1 MASVYTKTGDSGETS
16 LYGGTRVSKCSDRV
30 NAYGAVDELN
40 AVLGIAKNSNIERT
54 YKDLLELVQEK
65 LFVIGGELASD
76 ENGLKKLT
84 HRIEVKDVAF
94 MESVIDE
101 INRQLPA
108 NTQFIKPGESAEA
121 GILHFARTVTRRAER
136 EVIASCESYDLNPC
150 IMQYLNRLSDLLF
163 VLSKVVSEKAEAI
176 VSTKNYEGALSLNR
190 AEKIIN
196 RCKEASIEKNIP
208 VVIAIV
214 DKAGHLLHF
223 SRMEDALLGSIDIAV
238 NKAYTSALFKL
249 PTDRLA
255 SLSTP
260 DKALYGIQ
268 QTNQNRVVI
277 FGGGY
282 PLIIDGKIVGAIGV
296 SGGSVE
302 EDQYIALA
310 GLKILEE

>member
-1 MASVYTKTGDSGETS
+1 MATVYTKTGDSGETS
-16 LYGGTRVSKCSDRV
+16 LYGGSRVSKCSNRV

-40 AVLGIAKNSNIERT
+40 AVLGIVKNSMLPQV
-54 YKDLLELVQEK
+54 YKELIDLIQEK

-76 ENGLKKLT
+76 ENGIKKLS
-84 HRIEVKDVAF
+84 HLIGGEDVVF

-101 INRQLPA
+101 IERQLSP
-108 NTQFIKPGESAEA
+108 NTQFIKPGENFES

-136 EVIASCESYDLNPC
+136 EVVASCDAYELNPS
-150 IMQYLNRLSDLLF
+150 IVQYLNRLSDLLF
-163 VLSKVVSEKAEAI
+163 VLSKVVSEGQMITPAPVTLTLEI
-176 VSTKNYEGALSLNR
+176 

-196 RCKEASIEKNIP
+196 KCKSASKEKNIP

-214 DKAGHLLHF
+214 DAAGHLLHF
-223 SRMEDALLGSIDIAV
+223 SRMEEALLGSIDIAI
-238 NKAYTSALFKL
+238 NKAYTSAAFKVS
-249 PTDRLA
+249 TDQLA
-255 SLSTP
+255 DLSTP
-260 DKALYGIQ
+260 DKSLYGIQ

-282 PLIIDGKIVGAIGV
+282 PLIGGGKIIGAIGV

-302 EDQYIALA
+302 EDQYIAQA